1 MKIVIDISKD
11 RYDEIMAMD
20 WKNCRRFFDEEIRA
34 IHDGKAIEQE
44 PCNDCISRQDAVNAC
59 RNGWGYDDETIEH
72 IVGNILG
79 LPPVTPA
86 EKVGRWEYVQ
96 YDGNPNIGNWHCSE
110 CRYIVN
116 YEPTY
121 NWEKKPYHKFCPMCG
136 AKMEEVENEM
146 HIIDKSP
153 TGAEGSDKE

>member
-1 MKIVIDISKD
+1 MTREEAIICKIYLEDLDKHHTCNE
-11 RYDEIMAMD
+11 YKLLM
-20 WKNCRRFFDEEIRA
+20 
-34 IHDGKAIEQE
+34 GLLEQE

-146 HIIDKSP
+146 HIIGKSP